1 MSKFVES
8 FLGFTFNNIH
18 SSELGIVR
26 TIESRMDLQLRPESK
41 DIALDLPG
49 MDGQYWFGTNY
60 TKRIFNINFA
70 FGALSEQQLNRLKI
84 LLCDKKI
91 HELIFDEAPYK
102 AYSAKATGVSTIK
115 HLCFDELDG
124 ARVYRGEGTIQFVCN
139 YPFARSLYRS
149 LEEARTND
157 VFAIITHATTEQ
169 INSEKYSIIK
179 LAKSG
184 ELAGKIYNIEE
195 ALRELHI
202 NNIAEWE
209 NSSNLPKV
217 FDYTNHGDL
226 PMSFCVRVNNLSLSG
241 TSFIIRDKDSPTSL
255 FSAFLKA
262 EKSTD
267 GKGYAI
273 INMKDNMIYE
283 YSGEGKKLGILN
295 HQINDGNFFEIS
307 PKAGID
313 IQTGKLEEFRYIYY

>member
-1 MSKFVES
+1 MFEFKES
-8 FLGFTFNNIH
+8 FLGFIFNNTH

-26 TIESRMDLQLRPESK
+26 TINSRMDLQLRPESK
-41 DIALDLPG
+41 DVALELPG
-49 MDGQYWFGTNY
+49 MDGQYWFGSNY
-60 TKRIFNINFA
+60 TKRTFNINFA
-70 FGALSEQQLNRLKI
+70 FGALSEQQLNKLKVF
-84 LLCDKKI
+84 LCDKKI

-115 HLCFDELDG
+115 HLCFDEANG

-139 YPFARSLYRS
+139 YPFARGLYRS

-157 VFAIITHATTEQ
+157 VFDIITHATTEQ
-169 INSEKYSIIK
+169 INSEMYSIIK

-202 NNIAEWE
+202 NNIEEWKS
-209 NSSNLPKV
+209 SSNLPKV
-217 FDYTNHGDL
+217 FDYVNHGDL
-226 PMSFCVRVNNLSLSG
+226 PMPFSIRINNLSSG
-241 TSFIIRDKDSPTSL
+241 TNFAIRKKDSTKTL
-255 FSAFLKA
+255 FSTFLKA

-273 INMKDNMIYE
+273 IDMKDNMIYE
-283 YSGEGKKLGILN
+283 YSSADKKLGILN
-295 HQINDGNFFEIS
+295 HQINLGNFFEIA
-307 PKAGID
+307 PQAGIEID
-313 IQTGKLEEFRYIYY
+313 SIGKLEEFRYIYY